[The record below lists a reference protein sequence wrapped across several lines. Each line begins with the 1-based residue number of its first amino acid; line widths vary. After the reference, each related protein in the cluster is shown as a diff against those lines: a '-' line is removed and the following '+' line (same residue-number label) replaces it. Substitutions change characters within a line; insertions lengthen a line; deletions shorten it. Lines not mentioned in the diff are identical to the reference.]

1 MAVEARKLEM
11 QFFRSMKKVY
21 DEVPRYGRT
30 RWLQGYYDEV
40 AGHQQRRPAEPELQG
55 QVGRQGDQDGLS
67 IGLVCRHPSIGVP
80 RMICSVCTSNQ
91 DRQILTR

>member
-55 QVGRQGDQDGLS
+55 QVGKETKTDYRLDLFAATPPLES
-67 IGLVCRHPSIGVP
+67 LE
-80 RMICSVCTSNQ
+80 
-91 DRQILTR
+91 